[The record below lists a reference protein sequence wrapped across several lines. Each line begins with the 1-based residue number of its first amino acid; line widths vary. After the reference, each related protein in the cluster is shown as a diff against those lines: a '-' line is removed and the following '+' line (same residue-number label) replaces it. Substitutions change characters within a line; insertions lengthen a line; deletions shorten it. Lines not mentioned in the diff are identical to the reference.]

1 MTTTFSNLNKL
12 IKKASNVIIM
22 THKNSD
28 LDALGSTICLSRI
41 ITGFNK
47 KNDIVLD
54 KKNNS
59 ISIQKALQLI
69 KEANI
74 DINFITKSAAI
85 KKIKKE
91 TLLIILDTSKRELVE
106 YPELL
111 DQIPNKVVI
120 DHHVLGNRNIQDTM
134 LSYINSH
141 LSSTNEIMVN
151 YLKFLN
157 KEVEPI
163 IATIMLAGIEV
174 DTNSFNVKTSSA
186 TFQAAA
192 HLLDL
197 GASNILKKEILQEEK
212 TQYLKRENLLKKSYI
227 IQEIYAI
234 CCIDQLIQK
243 EDLSVIAERMLLFD
257 KVEAAFAIGKLE
269 KDIVAI
275 SARSL
280 GNIDV
285 YYLMK
290 KFDGGGHLTDA
301 AAQIKDGNLKEIEKT
316 LIAKLEV
323 LK

>member
-212 TQYLKRENLLKKSYI
+212 TQYLKRENFLKKSYI